1 MSSTIDAIWEERSD
15 QLDFR
20 FGGYVFWR
28 VSLKVLSLQS
38 NPFVV
43 SPDLPVPLDE
53 AVRKGYQ
60 AAVKYGTPIGPDF
73 PTIRI
78 ESGSL
83 RYVARYGERYIV
95 DLCGSFAQYLQKFSN
110 KSRNTLKRKVN
121 KVEQTNT
128 RLATIGEFR
137 SSSEIRIFRE
147 IAVGISHRS
156 YKRELGWG
164 FREEESF
171 ARQLETDADSGV
183 VRGYVLSI
191 GDQPAAYV
199 FCRIDHDV
207 IIYKHLGYD
216 ERFTQYSPG
225 TVLLYLLLGR
235 LFEEAELRL
244 LDFDGME
251 HIPYKEFFS
260 TRVLRCGR
268 VIWFPLTI
276 ENIALVVGHWIITAS
291 WRFVTARRDA
301 VRRHQEKWASVRDL
315 SPRWGRI
322 LSAHRR

>member
-1 MSSTIDAIWEERSD
+1 MSPTIDAIWEERSD

-20 FGGYVFWR
+20 LGGYVIWR
-28 VSLKVLSLQS
+28 VPLKVLSLQS

-43 SPDLPVPLDE
+43 SPNLPVPLDE
-53 AVRKGYQ
+53 AVRKGYR
-60 AAVKYGTPIGPDF
+60 AVVKYGTPIGPDF
-73 PTIRI
+73 PAIRI

-83 RYVARYGERYIV
+83 QYVARYGERYIV
-95 DLCGSFAQYLQKFSN
+95 DLSGSFSEYLQQLSN
-110 KSRNTLKRKVN
+110 KSRNTLRRKVN
-121 KVEQTNT
+121 KIDRTNI
-128 RLATIGEFR
+128 RLTTIREFKT
-137 SSSEIRIFRE
+137 SSEMRVFRAMA
-147 IAVGISHRS
+147 IGISNRS

-164 FREEESF
+164 FCQEESF
-171 ARQLETDADSGV
+171 ARQLETDADAGV

-216 ERFTQYSPG
+216 ERFRRYSPG

-235 LFEEAELRL
+235 LFEEAEFRL

-251 HIPYKEFFS
+251 HFPYKEFFS

-268 VIWFPLTI
+268 IIWFPLTI
-276 ENIALVVGHWIITAS
+276 ENIALVVGHRIITAT

-315 SPRWGRI
+315 SPRWSRI
-322 LSAHRR
+322 LSAHWR